1 MHMKEE
7 IDEFRTEGMIIKHL
21 VGDLYGRSGIRA
33 DEFPF
38 RGDHVLSQGGD
49 FKRLE
54 NCDILLFPEYDS
66 SILRSDEKCNDVY
79 ML

>member
-1 MHMKEE
+1 MNEE
-7 IDEFRTEGMIIKHL
+7 IDQFHKKGMIIEL
-21 VGDLYGRSGIRA
+21 VVGDLDGRSGIRA